1 MDKLNAIANQLAAIW
16 KRISFNQRVSIVL
29 VAVAAVIGLW
39 VFAKVSHRP
48 SRALLY
54 PELLDPTDAAAIA
67 EKLRDEGVAFEVRD
81 GGRRI
86 YVPAQR
92 VDMLRLAM
100 AGAGLPANTGGTG
113 WGDVFDKRG
122 LGGQSETMVNINK
135 LRALQGELARTISS
149 LSGVHAA
156 RVHLVMPEEPLF
168 KTDKKPA
175 KASIVLTLKP
185 GYGLGPA
192 ERDGIRY
199 LVASAIDGLKTNN
212 ITILDQDGQLLA
224 KPTDEGSLVDVG
236 GDQIA
241 LARGI
246 ESDLLAKIRAPLDA
260 AVGPDNWSGSCT
272 VELKTQSVKTEETKN
287 TDGATVTEEISKSK
301 SEGESRAAG
310 GEPGAVPNLDVSASG
325 GGSTRGSSDTTET
338 TVTHTA
344 PNTTTTTTVVP
355 PGSIKKVSAS
365 VILNKDR
372 KPTTADGTTLSVADV
387 KTLVETVIMYD
398 SVRGDKVSV
407 TEASFVEAKTA
418 DENVPSAPSPIM
430 GGIAKHGPAVILS
443 IALLGFLWAFMK
455 KSKYAEHTPVIAAPV
470 RTSAAAPASG
480 GGKAAESMFPE
491 AIASDK
497 KVKQIFEE
505 IVLEES
511 EAELRGLREAM
522 GQLAEQRPEAVA
534 AVIREWIS

>member
-1 MDKLNAIANQLAAIW
+1 MDKFNAIANQLAAIW

-54 PELLDPTDAAAIA
+54 PQALEPADAAAIA
-67 EKLRDEGVAFEVRD
+67 DKLRDEGLAFEVRD

-92 VDMLRLAM
+92 VDELRLTM
-100 AGAGLPANTGGTG
+100 AGAGLPTNTGGTG

-122 LGGQSETMVNINK
+122 LGGQSDTMVNINK

-149 LSGVHAA
+149 LTGVRGA
-156 RVHLVMPEEPLF
+156 RVHLVMPEKPLF
-168 KTDKKPA
+168 KADQEPA

-185 GYGLGPA
+185 GYGLGPT

-199 LVASAIDGLKTNN
+199 LVASAIEGLKTNN

-224 KPTDEGSLVDVG
+224 KPTEEGSLADTG

-246 ESDLLAKIRAPLDA
+246 EKDFLAKVRAQLDA
-260 AVGPDNWSGSCT
+260 AVGPDNWSGSLT
-272 VELKTQSVKTEETKN
+272 VELNTESLRKQETRN
-287 TDGATVTEEISKSK
+287 TDGATVTEEITKTK
-301 SEGESRAAG
+301 SEGESRVAS
-310 GEPGAVPNLDVSASG
+310 GEPGAVTNLDVTASG
-325 GGSTRGSSDTTET
+325 GGSTRGSSDTSE
-338 TVTHTA
+338 VTHTETV

-372 KPTTADGTTLSVADV
+372 KPTTKDGTTLSVVDV
-387 KTLVETVIMYD
+387 KTLVEAVIMFD
-398 SVRGDKVSV
+398 ALRGDKVNV
-407 TEASFVEAKTA
+407 AEASFVEAAAT
-418 DENVPSAPSPIM
+418 DEQGASAPNPIM
-430 GGIAKHGPAVILS
+430 TGIAKHGPAVILS
-443 IALLGFLWAFMK
+443 MALLGFLWVFMK
-455 KSKYAEHTPVIAAPV
+455 KAKYGEHVPQIAAPV
-470 RTSAAAPASG
+470 MTAAAAPAGG

-505 IVLEES
+505 VVFEES